1 MITEADIVSGF
12 TWILG
17 RPPSDE
23 ELVAARRNYATQGAG
38 VLEDFRRDLMATDEF
53 RTLRLRFR
61 KAGGMRFVELNQPRL
76 VFLHIEKCAGTTLH
90 AMLAPHFPGA
100 RICPER
106 QDQLGDWTVNELARY
121 SLFSGHFDLA
131 CCRSIPGPLRLLTM
145 LREPQARLLSLY
157 YFWKSH
163 RPHPQRDLYD
173 LLRLARACT
182 AEEFFSHPAVV
193 QHWSI
198 RNAITGQ
205 MTRTSSTMLSPDA
218 LIMREP
224 EAALEL
230 AWRALQGFAAFGIV
244 ERFEASRLLFNRV
257 LGLQMQPIA
266 PQQVLSELVRS
277 NGEFVD
283 VPREPPGE
291 RLRALLDPLTD
302 IDRVLYARALTLFEQ
317 RVAAVEPRADGAA
330 APPPS
335 AGPDR
340 PVRPRGS
347 LIRQAAAYVRRA
359 RR

>member
-1 MITEADIVSGF
+1 MITETDIISGF

-17 RPPSDE
+17 RAPSTE
-23 ELVAARRNYATQGAG
+23 EIIAARRDYATQESG

-61 KAGGMRFVELNQPRL
+61 KAGGVRLAELNQPRL
-76 VFLHIEKCAGTTLH
+76 VFLHVEKCAGTTLH
-90 AMLAPHFPGA
+90 AMLAPHFPA
-100 RICPER
+100 DRICPER
-106 QDQLGDWTVNELARY
+106 QDQLGDWTINELARY

-145 LREPQARLLSLY
+145 LREPKARLLSLY

-173 LLRLARACT
+173 LLRLARACS
-182 AEEFFSHPAVV
+182 AEEFFSHPTVV
-193 QHWSI
+193 RHWSI

-205 MTRTSSTMLSPDA
+205 MTRTSSTTLSPDA

-230 AWRALQGFAAFGIV
+230 AWRALREFAAFGIV

-257 LGLQMQPIA
+257 LDLQMQPIA
-266 PQQVLSELVRS
+266 PQQVLSELVSS
-277 NGEFVD
+277 NEEFVR

-291 RLRALLDPLTD
+291 RLLALLDPLTD
-302 IDRVLYARALTLFEQ
+302 IDRVLYARARALFEQ
-317 RVAAVEPRADGAA
+317 RVAADAARADSGSSRPAFKIA
-330 APPPS
+330 E
-335 AGPDR
+335 R
-340 PVRPRGS
+340 PVRAS
-347 LIRQAAAYVRRA
+347 LISRAAAYVRRA